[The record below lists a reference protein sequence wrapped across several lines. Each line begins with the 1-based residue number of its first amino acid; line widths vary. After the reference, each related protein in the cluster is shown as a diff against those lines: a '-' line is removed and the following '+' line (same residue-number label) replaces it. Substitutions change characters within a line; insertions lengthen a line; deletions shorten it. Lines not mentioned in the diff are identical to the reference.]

1 MLIWIPPGNEFAQF
15 NLGVMYEDGKG
26 VEQDYTNAFEWYRK
40 SAEQGNVK
48 AQYNLGC
55 CYENGIGVILN
66 RDNAR
71 VWYQQAAERGHSD
84 AKKALERFNSENLP
98 L

>member
-1 MLIWIPPGNEFAQF
+1 MNEYSLAKVQQS
-15 NLGVMYEDGKG
+15 NKR
-26 VEQDYTNAFEWYRK
+26 AFEWWLK

-55 CYENGIGVILN
+55 CYENEIGVILN